1 VSLTY
6 EPDYDSKEDVHP
18 EYSTLVRVSY
28 EKLFGALLEAELDRE
43 APINPT
49 SPV

>member
-18 EYSTLVRVSY
+18 EYTTLVRVSY
-28 EKLFGALLEAELDRE
+28 EKLFGALLEAEVDCE
-43 APINPT
+43 ASGAPAP
-49 SPV
+49 PA

>member
-18 EYSTLVRVSY
+18 EYTTLVRVSY
-28 EKLFGALLEAELDRE
+28 EKLFGALLEAELDQE
-43 APINPT
+43 ATIPPCR
-49 SPV
+49 PA

>member
-18 EYSTLVRVSY
+18 EYTTLVRVSY

-43 APINPT
+43 ASMRPP
-49 SPV
+49 SPA